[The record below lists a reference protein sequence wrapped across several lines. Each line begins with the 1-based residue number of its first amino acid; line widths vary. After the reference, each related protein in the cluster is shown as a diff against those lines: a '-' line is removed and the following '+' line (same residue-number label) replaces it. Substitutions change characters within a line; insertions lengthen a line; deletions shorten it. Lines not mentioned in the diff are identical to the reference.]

1 MTISH
6 RRASFSP
13 RSCAYVPTRGPWT
26 GVLFIKATFAS
37 DGDTGIGNC
46 WHDTEIIER
55 IWTGQDKQGKEG
67 EAEADASLIARG
79 AEETARR
86 ACRSHTTSVESA
98 AGPGQRIRTGRR
110 TACST

>member
-1 MTISH
+1 MLT
-6 RRASFSP
+6 FP
-13 RSCAYVPTRGPWT
+13 PVVRGREFCLLRPAA
-26 GVLFIKATFAS
+26 VITFAS

-55 IWTGQDKQGKEG
+55 IWTGKDKQGKEG

-86 ACRSHTTSVESA
+86 ACRTHTMSVESA